1 MIILFTL
8 AMIWLVVKV
17 FTLGIRLMWGFSK
30 FFVGLFL
37 FPAILVFLF
46 VMGAVYLAFPLL
58 IIAGIIAL
66 IAGLSRK
73 AAGAV

>member
-8 AMIWLVVKV
+8 AMLWLVVKV

-30 FFVGLFL
+30 FFVGLIL